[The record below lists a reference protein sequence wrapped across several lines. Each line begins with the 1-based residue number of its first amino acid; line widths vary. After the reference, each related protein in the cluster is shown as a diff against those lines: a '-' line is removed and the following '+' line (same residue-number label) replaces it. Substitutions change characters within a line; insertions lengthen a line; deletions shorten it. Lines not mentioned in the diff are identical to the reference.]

1 MEVILIYVLFLAIL
15 EYFESSWQKDSTLG
29 GMIQKAYALYSK
41 NIFIFFIMHPGL
53 YFLVF
58 LAVLTQ
64 NYSLWILFPIAIKAT
79 DIIFKISIIE
89 KLENDALSSEY
100 KMILS
105 QPIPSYMFY
114 IPIVLYP
121 TLLYFALAG

>member
-1 MEVILIYVLFLAIL
+1 MEIVLVYVLLLAIL

-29 GMIQKAYALYSK
+29 GMIQKAYAHYSK
-41 NIFIFFIMHPGL
+41 NIFLFFLMHPGL

-58 LAVLTQ
+58 LVVLTQ
-64 NYSLWILFPIAIKAT
+64 NYSFWILFPIVIKAT
-79 DIIFKISIIE
+79 DIIFKISIIQ
-89 KLENDALSSEY
+89 KLEKNELSSEY

-114 IPIVLYP
+114 IPIILYP
-121 TLLYFALAG
+121 TLLYFGLTS